1 MKPINLLYRFW
12 KVFYFLENLGCWFN
26 IQIENDR
33 KKITVGLWNAQEV
46 DELT

>member
-1 MKPINLLYRFW
+1 MKPINL
-12 KVFYFLENLGCWFN
+12 FYKLWDIFYYFDCLGCWFN